1 MSGSL
6 FSSLLVVVMLLN
18 FYCIGATRLRA
29 LIQAVS
35 LQGVVLGLMP
45 LLVYSADTV
54 PALHVLV
61 ALFTALIKGVV
72 IPQLLLRALS
82 ALPIKREVEPLLGT
96 VPSLVLAA
104 LATALAIVFGQRLAP
119 TGATEAGPA
128 LVVATA
134 LATVLVGFL
143 LLVTRLKA
151 VTQIVGYLVL
161 ENGIFVFGM
170 LLVEAIPFF
179 VELGILLDLVVGIF
193 VMGILVHH
201 IHREFPS
208 GTRRP
213 APRSDPAPLAELPP
227 R

>member
-18 FYCIGATRLRA
+18 FYCIGASRLRA
-29 LIQAVS
+29 LIRAVS

-45 LLVYSADTV
+45 LLVHGSATADLPV
-54 PALHVLV
+54 LHVVVSLV
-61 ALFTALIKGVV
+61 TALIKGVV
-72 IPQLLLRALS
+72 IPQLLLRALR
-82 ALPIKREVEPLLGT
+82 ALPIKREVEPLIGT

-119 TGATEAGPA
+119 ASTPGAA

-134 LATVLVGFL
+134 LATVLSGFL

-161 ENGIFVFGM
+161 ENGVFVFGM

-193 VMGILVHH
+193 VMGILIHH
-201 IHREFPS
+201 IHRDFPT
-208 GTRRP
+208 GQRE
-213 APRSDPAPLAELPP
+213 DPS
-227 R
+227 